1 MNLSEATWTEVRD
14 ADVDAALLPVGST
27 EQHGPHA
34 PLGTDALTAAAVA
47 EAAADEWT
55 DADAG
60 DSDDSDDS
68 DDAGDR
74 VAAGDLLVAPPVH
87 VGVAEEH
94 RAFDGTLWV
103 SPDTFRAYVRETVES
118 LAHHGIDRV
127 VLVNGHGGNV
137 EALAEVARR
146 VSRDDATDAYAV
158 SFTWFEAV
166 GEHASRMGHGGP
178 LETALLRHV
187 APDLVREDR
196 IEEGRDGGSPRWG
209 EWVRGVNLAHDSDEF
224 TGNGVVGDPTGGTAD
239 LGETLLDRASEAL
252 CDVSRAIVERD
263 R

>member
-1 MNLSEATWTEVRD
+1 MHLSDATWTEVRD
-14 ADVDAALLPVGST
+14 ADVAAALLPVGST

-34 PLGTDALTAAAVA
+34 PLGTDSLTAQAVA
-47 EAAADEWT
+47 DAAAATWE
-55 DADAG
+55 ARG
-60 DSDDSDDS
+60 DGA
-68 DDAGDR
+68 DDAG
-74 VAAGDLLVAPPVH
+74 ATAGDLLVAPPVH

-118 LAHHGIDRV
+118 LAVHGVDRT

-158 SFTWFEAV
+158 SFTWFDAV
-166 GEHASRMGHGGP
+166 GEHAGRMGHGGP
-178 LETALLRHV
+178 LETAALRHV

-196 IEEGRDGGSPRWG
+196 VAEARAGGADRWG

-224 TGNGVVGDPTGGTAD
+224 SENGVVGDPSEGTAA
-239 LGETLLDRASEAL
+239 LGEEL
-252 CDVSRAIVERD
+252 VERSSAALVDVAAAVAARD